1 MGRESALKNHCDQA
15 KSVEDALAR
24 IILRLNYAYTPLWLI
39 DELEYSYRTMR
50 CIHAERKRDLEA
62 FVRGELKKETGA

>member
-24 IILRLNYAYTPLWLI
+24 IILRLNYAYTPFWLI
-39 DELEYSYRTMR
+39 DELEYSYRIIR
-50 CIHAERKRDLEA
+50 CIHGERKRDLES
-62 FVRGELKKETGA
+62 FIRCELKKETGA